1 MKATRFIPVITAIL
15 ILTSCGTGE
24 NKLSLPLKNKTAEE
38 KQALIPI
45 DKGFSDYISGYTS
58 GVISSNSAI
67 EIRFT
72 PAFAAKAEKLT
83 SGLFDFDPSIKGKTE
98 WKDETTLVFTPSR
111 LLEPGKLYTGGVN
124 IWKMA
129 PVNERLR
136 VFPLR
141 IQTTRKDFRV
151 TTGTIES
158 SSSDASSYKLDGE
171 LAASDF
177 IDPGEVENYIEA
189 KLGRKRLE
197 IKWDHSAN
205 PLHKFTVAG
214 IERSDKNQTLNV
226 LWDGKT
232 FGIRRK
238 GSETITIP
246 SKGDFSVIDVIQSA
260 GENQRIDLVLSDPP
274 DATQEKEGLIR
285 LEPDS
290 EISLKISSNI
300 VSILPST
307 RLSGKVLL
315 KVEPT
320 LRSKNGKNLAQTIS
334 KEFDFTP
341 VPPGIMAA
349 GKGVIL
355 PASQNLI
362 FPFKAANLKAV
373 DLKIIRV
380 YENNLPYFLQ
390 ENDINGGY
398 SLKRFGRPVYSGKVD
413 LVNTQGMNTG
423 GWNLYTID
431 LSDYIDVEPGI
442 LYKVTLGMRKS
453 YTRWQG
459 NETGVPDKYEE
470 QLAER
475 DEQSRKMWDDPEN
488 YYEDADNE
496 VYYSEGFDWDDRN
509 DPAKDAYYSPDRKL
523 SRNILASNFGLIA
536 KLGSDN
542 MLHVMVNDL
551 NTAMPLSEVRIEV
564 LDYQMQSLVSGT
576 TGPKGSVALLCERKP
591 FLVIARKDKDRNYLK
606 VNDGSALSL
615 SSFDVSGTTPQEGIK
630 AFIYGERDVWRLGD
644 SIYLSLFI
652 RNLNGE
658 LPPEHPVQF
667 ELINPLDQ
675 KIDNQVR
682 KTGGNK
688 LLLFRTKTSDGAVT
702 GNYKASFRIGGALFT
717 KRIRVESVKPNR
729 LKLGLNFGS
738 EILGGAKPVSR
749 GSLNVKW
756 LNGSVSGNVKASV
769 EYILKPVKTEFPK
782 YKQFTFDDPVTP
794 FQSETVRIFDGN
806 VDAEGNGAVIFD
818 PGKAVRAPGML
829 NAQFTVK
836 AAEPGGDE
844 SITQTSAKYAPYPVF
859 AGISLPGLQGKGRM
873 LFTDK
878 DNEVKLVSV
887 DENGMPVRSELE
899 VTVYKLSYKW
909 WWESNDEDLARFVS
923 DDNYKPVIRRA
934 FKTSD
939 GEGSFSF
946 KIGKNDWGRYLIRA
960 TTPEGHST
968 GIIVLIDWPW
978 DYGMKGNTEGAT
990 LLSISTDKE
999 KYKPGDEV
1007 KLSFPSPEN
1016 SRAIV
1021 TLENSTGVID
1031 EIFANTGKGNTVV
1044 SFMAKPE
1051 MAPDIYAYVT
1061 VIQPH
1066 SQTVNDMPIR
1076 LYGVVP
1082 VMIEDP
1088 GTRLTPVIDMADE
1101 IRSQKP
1107 FTVKVSEKSGKP
1119 MTYTLAIVDEGL
1131 LGITGFRTPDPWSY
1145 FYSREALGVL
1155 TWDLYDLVLGAFGG
1169 TLEKLL
1175 AIGGDQ
1181 LMVDRSANKAQR
1193 FAPVIK
1199 FLGPFRLAPGKTVS
1213 HAITLPQ
1220 YTGAVRAMVVAGS
1233 ETAFGSAEKSVLV
1246 NDPLMVLVTAP
1257 RVISPGEKMAGLSV
1271 L

>member
-158 SSSDASSYKLDGE
+158 SSSDASSYKLDGD
-171 LAASDF
+171 LAASVF

-459 NETGVPDKYEE
+459 NEKGVPDKYEE

-475 DEQSRKMWDDPEN
+475 ERPCKGCLLQSRQ
-488 YYEDADNE
+488 E
-496 VYYSEGFDWDDRN
+496 VVAQYPGFQLRT
-509 DPAKDAYYSPDRKL
+509 YCQVGERQY
-523 SRNILASNFGLIA
+523 AS
-536 KLGSDN
+536 
-542 MLHVMVNDL
+542 
-551 NTAMPLSEVRIEV
+551 
-564 LDYQMQSLVSGT
+564 
-576 TGPKGSVALLCERKP
+576 C
-591 FLVIARKDKDRNYLK
+591 
-606 VNDGSALSL
+606 
-615 SSFDVSGTTPQEGIK
+615 
-630 AFIYGERDVWRLGD
+630 YGE
-644 SIYLSLFI
+644 
-652 RNLNGE
+652 
-658 LPPEHPVQF
+658 
-667 ELINPLDQ
+667 
-675 KIDNQVR
+675 
-682 KTGGNK
+682 
-688 LLLFRTKTSDGAVT
+688 
-702 GNYKASFRIGGALFT
+702 
-717 KRIRVESVKPNR
+717 
-729 LKLGLNFGS
+729 
-738 EILGGAKPVSR
+738 
-749 GSLNVKW
+749 
-756 LNGSVSGNVKASV
+756 
-769 EYILKPVKTEFPK
+769 
-782 YKQFTFDDPVTP
+782 
-794 FQSETVRIFDGN
+794 
-806 VDAEGNGAVIFD
+806 
-818 PGKAVRAPGML
+818 
-829 NAQFTVK
+829 
-836 AAEPGGDE
+836 
-844 SITQTSAKYAPYPVF
+844 
-859 AGISLPGLQGKGRM
+859 
-873 LFTDK
+873 
-878 DNEVKLVSV
+878 
-887 DENGMPVRSELE
+887 
-899 VTVYKLSYKW
+899 
-909 WWESNDEDLARFVS
+909 
-923 DDNYKPVIRRA
+923 
-934 FKTSD
+934 
-939 GEGSFSF
+939 
-946 KIGKNDWGRYLIRA
+946 
-960 TTPEGHST
+960 
-968 GIIVLIDWPW
+968 
-978 DYGMKGNTEGAT
+978 
-990 LLSISTDKE
+990 
-999 KYKPGDEV
+999 
-1007 KLSFPSPEN
+1007 
-1016 SRAIV
+1016 
-1021 TLENSTGVID
+1021 
-1031 EIFANTGKGNTVV
+1031 
-1044 SFMAKPE
+1044 
-1051 MAPDIYAYVT
+1051 
-1061 VIQPH
+1061 
-1066 SQTVNDMPIR
+1066 
-1076 LYGVVP
+1076 
-1082 VMIEDP
+1082 
-1088 GTRLTPVIDMADE
+1088 
-1101 IRSQKP
+1101 
-1107 FTVKVSEKSGKP
+1107 
-1119 MTYTLAIVDEGL
+1119 
-1131 LGITGFRTPDPWSY
+1131 
-1145 FYSREALGVL
+1145 
-1155 TWDLYDLVLGAFGG
+1155 
-1169 TLEKLL
+1169 
-1175 AIGGDQ
+1175 
-1181 LMVDRSANKAQR
+1181 
-1193 FAPVIK
+1193 
-1199 FLGPFRLAPGKTVS
+1199 
-1213 HAITLPQ
+1213 
-1220 YTGAVRAMVVAGS
+1220 
-1233 ETAFGSAEKSVLV
+1233 
-1246 NDPLMVLVTAP
+1246 
-1257 RVISPGEKMAGLSV
+1257 
-1271 L
+1271 